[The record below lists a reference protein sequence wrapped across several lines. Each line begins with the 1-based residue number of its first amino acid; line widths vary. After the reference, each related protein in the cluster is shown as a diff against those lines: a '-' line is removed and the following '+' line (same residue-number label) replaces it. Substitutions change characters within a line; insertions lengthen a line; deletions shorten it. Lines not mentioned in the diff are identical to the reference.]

1 MMILRTDIVRPLRD
15 DALEEVVA
23 ELVRLDPQ
31 GLRWSQVFRHT
42 YDMVY
47 NGQQTGRY
55 RWDQLMKTEK
65 THFGTLFEINAQREF
80 RFEDGEATDYRI
92 AGHQVD
98 AKWSQK
104 LNGWMLPPEVF
115 DEIALVATAD
125 DAQSVWS
132 LGLVRVS
139 EEVRRV
145 KANRDQKTQ
154 LNGVGRASIRWLWE
168 DAPLRP
174 NVLLQIPRADVD
186 AMLNLS
192 SGNRK
197 VSQLF
202 RLAEGRIVHRN
213 AVATVAQQLDAQK
226 RVRGNGGARDT
237 LQPEGYLVMS
247 GIYHQRVARQLGLPV
262 PLKDE
267 YISARVVPA
276 DKHHGVEIGGTHWR
290 LARPGDEISTPAP
303 TL

>member
-1 MMILRTDIVRPLRD
+1 MMIVRSDIVRPILD
-15 DALEEVVA
+15 EPLEEVAA
-23 ELVRLDPQ
+23 ELVRLDPD
-31 GLRWSQVFRHT
+31 GIRWSRVFRHT

-80 RFEDGEATDYRI
+80 EFADGDATDYRI

-115 DEIALVATAD
+115 DEMALVATAD
-125 DAQSVWS
+125 DALSIWS

-139 EEVRRV
+139 EDARRV
-145 KANRDQKTQ
+145 KSNRDQKTQ
-154 LNGVGRASIRWLWE
+154 LNGVGRSSIKWLWE
-168 DAPLRP
+168 NEPLRP
-174 NVLLQIPRADVD
+174 NVLLQLPRGDVE
-186 AMLNLS
+186 AMLRLR
-192 SGNRK
+192 SGNKK

-202 RLAEGRIVHRN
+202 RLAEGKIVHRN
-213 AVATVAQQLDAQK
+213 AVSTVAQQLDAQK

-247 GIYHQRVARQLGLPV
+247 GVYHQRTAKLLGLPI
-262 PLKDE
+262 PLRDE
-267 YISARVVPA
+267 YISTRVVPA
-276 DKHHGVEIGGTHWR
+276 DPETGTQIDDSYWR
-290 LARPGDEISTPAP
+290 VALPDESVTVGAP
-303 TL
+303 KL